1 MKPYFIKSLITLAIL
16 VVINLIADQV
26 FYRWDLTKEKRNSI
40 SDLNIQTMQNL
51 KKVVT
56 VKVYLEGDFPPTL
69 ERLSNAIRN
78 ILYEMET
85 YAEGNLQFTFIDPSD
100 NKPLQKQFQEKGLV
114 PIPLNIK
121 EEDIEARKYIYPFI
135 VIHYGEREEWLD
147 IFKNAYY
154 PNGMANL
161 VKAETDIEYKLVSA
175 IRRVTAEYRPTIG
188 FLTGHNETPL
198 KKMPELISELKNS
211 YDIYEVNVKY
221 GNAIPPS
228 FLGLPDSLRK
238 KYEGRT
244 GLDVLLVVQPDSAFS
259 EREKYEIDQYL
270 MMGGKIIWLLD
281 QNRVIL
287 DKQQTLSQ
295 PRELQ
300 LDDLFFKYGFKVNY
314 DLVQDMTCGKIHL
327 IADVNKQGGQ
337 FQSLNWIYY
346 PMAVRFEEHPVTRNV
361 DAVLFRYASTIDTLP
376 RPGLK
381 FTPLVLSSPLSRA
394 LNGNVMIDINEHT
407 KPMPQNIFY
416 NKGNKTLGLLIQGK
430 FQSLFEGREAPTD
443 AFAKEKPTAPFLS
456 KNKVET
462 AMIVLSDGQLV
473 EKDDHPYVPY
483 MPVDNKTLIQNAI
496 DFLMGDE
503 AITMVRAK
511 EVEIRRLSK
520 KAGKD
525 HKLYIQVFNLLTPVI
540 FIVIFGVI
548 RYYWRK
554 KRFENF

>member
-1 MKPYFIKSLITLAIL
+1 MKPYFIKSLITLTIL

-51 KKVVT
+51 QKMVT

-100 NKPLQKQFQEKGLV
+100 NKPLQKQFQERGLV

-135 VIHYGEREEWLD
+135 VIHSGDREEWLD

-175 IRRVTAEYRPTIG
+175 IRRITAEYRPTVG
-188 FLTGHNETPL
+188 FLTGHNEIPL

-346 PMAVRFEEHPVTRNV
+346 PMAVRFAEHPVTRNV
-361 DAVLFRYASTIDTLP
+361 DAVLFRYSSTIDTLP
-376 RPGLK
+376 RAGLK

-394 LNGNVMIDINEHT
+394 LGGNVMIDINEHT

-416 NKGNKTLGLLIQGK
+416 NKGNKILGLLIQGQ

-503 AITMVRAK
+503 AITMIRAK

-540 FIVIFGVI
+540 LIVVFGVI

-554 KRFENF
+554 KRFENY